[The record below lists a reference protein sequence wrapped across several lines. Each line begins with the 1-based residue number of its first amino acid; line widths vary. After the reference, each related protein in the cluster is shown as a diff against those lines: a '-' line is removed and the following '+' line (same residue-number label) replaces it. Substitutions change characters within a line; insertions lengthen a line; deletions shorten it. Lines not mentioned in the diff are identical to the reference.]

1 MSMQIFLYKNNS
13 DRKQIVKDLENFK
26 ENGYSC
32 KLKEPC
38 SILRPSIT
46 IRSSAIGKQ
55 WAKCNYAYIPSFNRY
70 YFIDNITCLND
81 GLLQLDMSVDVLQT
95 YQYQIMTQQQQVVRS
110 EYLNSKMYIDTELPL
125 QANKIITIEQIGLFP
140 EATGNNYILTTAGGS

>member
-1 MSMQIFLYKNNS
+1 MRTVTLYINSS
-13 DRKQIVKDLENFK
+13 DRKQVVKNLQEI
-26 ENGYSC
+26 YSVRC
-32 KLKEPC
+32 RLKEPC
-38 SILRPSIT
+38 SILKPVIT
-46 IRSSAIGKQ
+46 LTRSEVGKQ
-55 WAKCNYAYIPSFNRY
+55 WASANYAYIPAFNRY
-70 YFIDNITCLND
+70 YFIDNITLLNG
-81 GLLQLDMSVDVLQT
+81 GLVQVEMSVDVLQT